1 MPVTNYKNRTY
12 LRNKRGPPG
21 RSSVLLKTVK
31 VLVEQFESFSSEG
44 ETIGVS
50 SLIKAPNG
58 SFSVTGVRIGLFNGD
73 SKFRIILKM
82 KRKCDT

>member
-1 MPVTNYKNRTY
+1 MHHLLIIKKTY
-12 LRNKRGPPG
+12 LRNKSGPPG
-21 RSSVLLKTVK
+21 RSSLLKTVK

-73 SKFRIILKM
+73 SKFRIILEIK
-82 KRKCDT
+82 KKYI

>member
-1 MPVTNYKNRTY
+1 MPVINYKNRTY

-82 KRKCDT
+82 KIYEDI